1 MMLEKLKLLRTWL
14 STKLNTDESGVTIVE
29 YAIMLVLVAVVVI
42 IANPAIQTALST
54 LFSGISSFLMAG
66 ASGLS

>member
-1 MMLEKLKLLRTWL
+1 MVEKLNSAKAWLLNKLK
-14 STKLNTDESGVTIVE
+14 SDESGVTIVE

-54 LFSGISSFLMAG
+54 LFSGISSFLQAG

>member
-1 MMLEKLKLLRTWL
+1 MKLISILEPLVAKLK
-14 STKLNTDESGVTIVE
+14 SNEQGVTIVE

-54 LFSGISSFLMAG
+54 LFSGISSFLMTG

>member
-1 MMLEKLKLLRTWL
+1 MFDSMRAWLSEWL
-14 STKLNTDESGVTIVE
+14 STDDQGVTIVE

-54 LFSGISSFLMAG
+54 LFSGISSFLLAG

>member
-1 MMLEKLKLLRTWL
+1 MKLKSIKDWLLA
-14 STKLNTDESGVTIVE
+14 KLESGEQGVTIVE

-54 LFSGISSFLMAG
+54 LFSGISSFLQAG

>member
-1 MMLEKLKLLRTWL
+1 MVEKIKSLQTWL
-14 STKLNTDESGVTIVE
+14 SDKLQSDEQGVTIVE

>member
-1 MMLEKLKLLRTWL
+1 MMLEKLNSVKTWL
-14 STKLNTDESGVTIVE
+14 SAKLKSDESGVTIVE

-54 LFSGISSFLMAG
+54 LFSGISSFLQAG

>member
-1 MMLEKLKLLRTWL
+1 MFSSLRAWFSKWL
-14 STKLNTDESGVTIVE
+14 STDDQGVTIVE

>member
-1 MMLEKLKLLRTWL
+1 MKLILIQELLVAKFK
-14 STKLNTDESGVTIVE
+14 SDEQGVTIVE
-29 YAIMLVLVAVVVI
+29 YAVMLVLVAVVVI

-54 LFSGISSFLMAG
+54 LFSGISSFLMTG

>member
-1 MMLEKLKLLRTWL
+1 MMLKSIKEWL
-14 STKLNTDESGVTIVE
+14 SAKLRSEETGVTIVE

-54 LFSGISSFLMAG
+54 LFSGVSSFLLAG

>member
-1 MMLEKLKLLRTWL
+1 MVEKFKSIQAWVSDKLK
-14 STKLNTDESGVTIVE
+14 SDERGVTIVE

-42 IANPAIQTALST
+42 LANPAIQTALST
-54 LFSGISSFLMAG
+54 LFSGISSFLQAG

>member
-1 MMLEKLKLLRTWL
+1 MSRGSILESLISRFR
-14 STKLNTDESGVTIVE
+14 SDESGVTIVE

-54 LFSGISSFLMAG
+54 LFSGVSSFLLAG

>member
-1 MMLEKLKLLRTWL
+1 MMLEKVNSVKAWL
-14 STKLNTDESGVTIVE
+14 SAKLKSDESGVTIVE

-54 LFSGISSFLMAG
+54 LFSGVSSFLMAG

>member
-1 MMLEKLKLLRTWL
+1 MLEQLKSMKQWL
-14 STKLNTDESGVTIVE
+14 SAKVNSSEEGVTIVE

-54 LFSGISSFLMAG
+54 LFSGVSSFLMAG

>member
-1 MMLEKLKLLRTWL
+1 MTLISILEPLVAKL
-14 STKLNTDESGVTIVE
+14 ESNEQGVTIVE
-29 YAIMLVLVAVVVI
+29 YAVMLVLVAVVVI

-54 LFSGISSFLMAG
+54 LFSGISSFLMTG

>member
-1 MMLEKLKLLRTWL
+1 MMVEKLNSLKTWL
-14 STKLNTDESGVTIVE
+14 SNKLKSDESGVTIVE

-54 LFSGISSFLMAG
+54 LFSGISSFLQAG

>member
-1 MMLEKLKLLRTWL
+1 MMLEKVSSVKAWL
-14 STKLNTDESGVTIVE
+14 SAKLKSDESGVTIVE

-54 LFSGISSFLMAG
+54 LFSGVSSFLMAG

>member
-1 MMLEKLKLLRTWL
+1 MVEKFKSIQTWVSDKLK
-14 STKLNTDESGVTIVE
+14 SNEQGVTIVE

-54 LFSGISSFLMAG
+54 LFSGISSFLQAG

>member
-1 MMLEKLKLLRTWL
+1 MKLISILEL
-14 STKLNTDESGVTIVE
+14 SVAKFKSDEQGVTIVE

-54 LFSGISSFLMAG
+54 LFSGISSFLMTG

>member
-1 MMLEKLKLLRTWL
+1 MLEKIKSAQTWL
-14 STKLNTDESGVTIVE
+14 SAKLNSDEKGVTIVE

-54 LFSGISSFLMAG
+54 LFSGVSSFLMAG
-66 ASGLS
+66 ATGLS

>member
-1 MMLEKLKLLRTWL
+1 MKLISIQEPLLAKFK
-14 STKLNTDESGVTIVE
+14 SDEQGVTIVE
-29 YAIMLVLVAVVVI
+29 YAVMLVLVAVVVI

-54 LFSGISSFLMAG
+54 LFSGISSFLMTG

>member
-1 MMLEKLKLLRTWL
+1 MVEKFKSIQAWVSDKLK
-14 STKLNTDESGVTIVE
+14 SNEQGVTIVE

-54 LFSGISSFLMAG
+54 LFSGVSSFLLAG
-66 ASGLS
+66 SSGLS

>member
-1 MMLEKLKLLRTWL
+1 MVEKFKSIQVWLSDKLK
-14 STKLNTDESGVTIVE
+14 SDEQGVTIVE

>member
-1 MMLEKLKLLRTWL
+1 MLEQLKSMKQWL
-14 STKLNTDESGVTIVE
+14 STKLNSSEEGVTIVE

-54 LFSGISSFLMAG
+54 LFSGISSFLQAG